1 MAELGEE
8 LRRERVRRNL
18 TFKDVEQVLG
28 QVGDIDTFSLRSVT
42 RRKAQ
47 ATPNLVQSEFVE
59 YQTSKK
65 RMSLETR
72 QRKRQRSIVQERII
86 LGIILFCM
94 ALFLLWLFL
103 F

>member
-1 MAELGEE
+1 MVKAY
-8 LRRERVRRNL
+8 
-18 TFKDVEQVLG
+18 QS

-42 RRKAQ
+42 RQKAQ
-47 ATPNLVQSEFVE
+47 AAPNLVQSEFVE
-59 YQTSKK
+59 YQISKK